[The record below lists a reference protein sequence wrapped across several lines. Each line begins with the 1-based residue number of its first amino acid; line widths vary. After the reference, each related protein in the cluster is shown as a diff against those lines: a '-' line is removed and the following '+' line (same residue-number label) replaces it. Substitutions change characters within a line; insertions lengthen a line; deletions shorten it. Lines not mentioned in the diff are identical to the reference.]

1 MIRQTQDTKLGFHR
15 APLGELQGDYCS
27 PGRGWYHIYTFQPD
41 RCDEEQLQWLPFE
54 ENESLVLLRL
64 DIGAF
69 RNREIDAQ
77 TLEFIGRI
85 FTRFADAGKDIILRV
100 LYDIDGKGM
109 AHEPAEFY
117 RVCDH
122 MQSIGS
128 VVAEHADAILLA
140 QGLFVGS
147 WGEMHDSRYL
157 DVAQMRELWKVWNVA
172 TQGLVPIAVRRP
184 VQARMIAEK
193 GKNERIGLYD
203 DALLADEVH
212 MGTFGMQRARE
223 ALWQES
229 WCAEDE
235 FVFIRKQMNMM
246 PVGGEVLPTDCTKAE
261 ILAQFRAMQ
270 ISYLNSIYHPD
281 VLEAW
286 KRLPYEDGK
295 SFYQYIGDHLGYR
308 FVVRGVKYAKG
319 RLSITIENDGF
330 APLYEAAEVWLV
342 ASDGKEAEW
351 KIPLAIDLQQV
362 KPGAKASFSV
372 DNLSKKGI
380 KRGDHLYIEA
390 ARARDGR
397 VIRFANESE
406 AERTKLGTF
415 E

>member
-41 RCDEEQLQWLPFE
+41 RRDEEQLQWLPFE
-54 ENESLVLLRL
+54 ENETLVLLRL

-128 VVAEHADAILLA
+128 VVAGHADEILLA

-157 DVAQMRELWKVWNVA
+157 DAAQMRELYRVWKTT
-172 TQGLVPIAVRRP
+172 TQGRIPLAVRRP

-203 DALLADEVH
+203 DALLADEIH

-235 FVFIRKQMNMM
+235 FVFIRKQMNVM
-246 PVGGEVLPTDCTKAE
+246 PVGGEVLPTDCTMAE

-281 VLEAW
+281 VLDAW

-295 SFYQYIGDHLGYR
+295 SLYQYIGDHLGYR
-308 FVVRGVKYAKG
+308 FVVRDVKYARG
-319 RLSITIENDGF
+319 RLLITIENNGF
-330 APLYEAAEVWLV
+330 ALLYEAADLCLI
-342 ASDGKEAEW
+342 ASDGKEAER
-351 KIPLAIDLQQV
+351 KISLSIDLRQV

-380 KRGDHLYIEA
+380 KRGDRLYIKA
-390 ARARDGR
+390 VRARDGR
-397 VIRFANESE
+397 VIRFANEGE
-406 AERTKLGTF
+406 AERIELGTI